1 MNSVAIAQNTLAE
14 VGVSR
19 QILRLFDLQ
28 PDVSVFIKDAKGRF
42 VFLNRRSCEYCGVQ
56 SEHNALGKTDMDF
69 FPPQSAALYQSDDK
83 RVLES
88 GDAIVNR
95 IEPAPVAD
103 SSSNMVVVNKI
114 PLRNAAGKVVAV
126 AGFSRRISQVRSRPS
141 VSKQLSEAMDYLH
154 KNFSAEI
161 KTRDLAE
168 KAKMSVRQFERL
180 FKRALGVTVRQYILR
195 VRLDHAKHL
204 LRDTEETIS
213 DVALNVGFY
222 DHAHFTRIF
231 SRENGVTPKVYR
243 KQSLTG
249 AF

>member
-1 MNSVAIAQNTLAE
+1 M
-14 VGVSR
+14 GVSR

-42 VFLNRRSCEYCGVQ
+42 VFLNRRSCEYCGVK

-69 FPPQSAALYQSDDK
+69 FPPQRAALYQSDDK

-95 IEPAPVAD
+95 IEPAPESD
-103 SSSNMVVVNKI
+103 SSTNMVVVNKI
-114 PLRNAAGKVVAV
+114 PLRNAEGKVVAV
-126 AGFSRRISQVRSRPS
+126 AGFSRRISQGRSHPGIN
-141 VSKQLSEAMDYLH
+141 KQLSEALDYLH
-154 KNFSAEI
+154 KNFSLEI

-180 FKRALGVTVRQYILR
+180 FKRALGVTIRQYILR
-195 VRLDHAKHL
+195 IRLDHAKHL

-213 DVALNVGFY
+213 NVALNVGFY

-231 SRENGVTPKVYR
+231 TRENGVTPKVYR

>member
-1 MNSVAIAQNTLAE
+1 MNYVDAEQDTLTE

-19 QILRLFDLQ
+19 QILQLFDLQ

-42 VFLNRRSCEYCGVQ
+42 VFLNRRSCEYCGVK
-56 SEHNALGKTDMDF
+56 SEPDALGKTDMDF
-69 FPPQSAALYQSDDK
+69 FPPQRAALYQSDDK

-88 GDAIVNR
+88 GNAILNR
-95 IEPAPVAD
+95 IEPAPEAD

-114 PLRNAAGKVVAV
+114 PLRNAEGKVVAV
-126 AGFSRRISQVRSRPS
+126 AGFTRRISQFRSPN
-141 VSKQLSEAMDYLH
+141 VSKQLSDAMDYLH
-154 KNFSAEI
+154 KNFSTEL

-168 KAKMSVRQFERL
+168 KAKMSVRQFERT
-180 FKRALGVTVRQYILR
+180 FKNALGLTVRQYILR
-195 VRLDHAKHL
+195 IRMDHAKHL

-213 DVALNVGFY
+213 SVALDVGFY

-243 KQSLTG
+243 KQSLSE

>member
-1 MNSVAIAQNTLAE
+1 

-28 PDVSVFIKDAKGRF
+28 PDVSVFIKDAEGRF
-42 VFLNRRSCEYCGVQ
+42 VFLNRRSCEYCGVK
-56 SEHNALGKTDMDF
+56 SEHDALGKTDMDF
-69 FPPQSAALYQSDDK
+69 FPSQRAALYQSDDK

-88 GDAIVNR
+88 GDPIVNR
-95 IEPAPVAD
+95 IEPAPESD
-103 SSSNMVVVNKI
+103 SSTNMVVVNKI
-114 PLRNAAGKVVAV
+114 PLRNAKGKVVAV
-126 AGFSRRISQVRSRPS
+126 AGFSRRISQGRSNPS
-141 VSKQLSEAMDYLH
+141 VNKQLSEAMNYLH
-154 KNFSAEI
+154 KNFSLEI

-195 VRLDHAKHL
+195 IRLDHAKHL

-213 DVALNVGFY
+213 GVALNVGFY

-243 KQSLTG
+243 KQSLAG